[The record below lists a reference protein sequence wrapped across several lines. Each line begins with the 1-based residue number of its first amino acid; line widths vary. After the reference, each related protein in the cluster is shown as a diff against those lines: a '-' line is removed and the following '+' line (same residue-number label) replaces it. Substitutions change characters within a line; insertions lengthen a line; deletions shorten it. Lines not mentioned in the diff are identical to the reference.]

1 MPNMM
6 GAQGC
11 AGQRRA
17 RAKLAAAAATGLLA
31 ACAGAPSS
39 SSTLPVASET
49 QWGALERPRV
59 ERLADAPRVTVAEMI
74 LFEDSWTSGGG
85 GVSAALGLQELIS
98 AGLLRRADIDFVERR
113 RFSEAAERQR
123 RGLPRRQNAPAI
135 GTSPGAEFVLTGS
148 WIPAGDSAALD
159 LRLVEEASGEIV
171 ASWRTMTPG
180 QADPT
185 SIARLV
191 VGSTVETLRELGRV
205 PAWADPRAAGVAPAT
220 TVYVASM
227 VSLEAATAFVAGVAA
242 EDRYDWE
249 GARRGY
255 EAALETA
262 GPAFLEADVALA
274 RVARLR
280 AGGTLGGSK
289 P

>member
-1 MPNMM
+1 MPSMM
-6 GAQGC
+6 GAKGY
-11 AGQRRA
+11 AGQQA
-17 RAKLAAAAATGLLA
+17 RVTLAAAAATVLVA
-31 ACAGAPSS
+31 ACAGGPSPAS
-39 SSTLPVASET
+39 SVRAASEA

-74 LFEDSWTSGGG
+74 LFEAAWARGGD
-85 GVSAALGLQELIS
+85 VSASLGLQELIS

-113 RFSEAAERQR
+113 RFAEAVERQR
-123 RGLPRRQNAPAI
+123 RGLPRRRNAPPI

-159 LRLVEEASGEIV
+159 LRLVEAESGGIV
-171 ASWRTMTPG
+171 RSWRTLTPR

-185 SIARLV
+185 SLARLV
-191 VGSTVETLRELGRV
+191 VGSTIERLRELGRL
-205 PAWADPRAAGVAPAT
+205 PPWTDPRAADVAPAPVT
-220 TVYVASM
+220 YVASL
-227 VSLEAATAFVAGVAA
+227 VSLEAAAAFVTGVAA
-242 EDRYDWE
+242 EDQYDWE

-255 EAALETA
+255 QSALETA
-262 GPAFLEADVALA
+262 GRTFLEADEALA

-280 AGGTLGGSK
+280 AGGTLGGSE